1 MKRLRFYLLGS
12 VIGVVVLTV
21 VIFMLLGPSRDLRVE
36 DVPRTAIGSW
46 LVEVEGE
53 LSYRV
58 RRFDG
63 AIEFVDPQ
71 VYARQLYDQHQARS
85 SGTKAL
91 FRGLNISSTAQIGW
105 VLVGLLGQLL
115 FAGRMLVQWI
125 ASEKQ
130 RRSVVPVAFWWM
142 ALAGASLLLIYFLWR
157 QDVVGIIG
165 QLTGWMIYIRNLYF
179 IYRRRFNQAR
189 SQAVPHLDL
198 PPTKGME

>member
-1 MKRLRFYLLGS
+1 MKRLRFYLLGGA
-12 VIGVVVLTV
+12 IGVVVLAV
-21 VIFMLLGPSRDLRVE
+21 VIFMFLGSSQSLRIE

-63 AIEFVDPQ
+63 AIEFIDPQ
-71 VYARQLYDQHQARS
+71 AYARQLYDQHQARS
-85 SGTKAL
+85 SGIKAL
-91 FRGLNISSTAQIGW
+91 FRGLNISSTTQVGW

-142 ALAGASLLLIYFLWR
+142 ALAGASLLLVYFLWR

-179 IYRRRFNQAR
+179 IYRRRFNQTR
-189 SQAVPHLDL
+189 L
-198 PPTKGME
+198 